1 MSKVSR
7 GQSNAKGTVV
17 SKHLVF
23 VYGSLRSGNAHSM
36 SQRFPES
43 QFVAAAKVGGR
54 LYDLGK
60 YPGLLVSE
68 SDSPVV
74 GEVYE
79 VDDALLLDLDEFEA
93 SSNYLRRQVT
103 ISLGDLTAIGWAY
116 EPDLQFYSLATLIDS
131 GDWLEYAKTKPD

>member
-1 MSKVSR
+1 M
-7 GQSNAKGTVV
+7 

-43 QFVAAAKVGGR
+43 RFVAAAKISGS
-54 LYDLGK
+54 LYDLGP
-60 YPGLLVSE
+60 YPGLQLDDSKALVT
-68 SDSPVV
+68 

-79 VDDALLLDLDEFEA
+79 VDDALLQELDEFEA

-103 ISLGDLTAIGWAY
+103 VSFGDQTKIGWAY
-116 EPDLQFYSLATLIDS
+116 EPDLQFYSLRRLIES
-131 GDWLEYAKTKPD
+131 GDWLEYAKTKTD